1 MAGGAAGRREIGM
14 PSKGSDDEKRPTRRK
29 PVKAGKKLQAGSEV
43 ERKSPGWEGPPNKN
57 KN

>member
-1 MAGGAAGRREIGM
+1 M

-43 ERKSPGWEGPPNKN
+43 ERESPGGWQGPPNKN
-57 KN
+57 KD